1 MEDFSIYGLDERK
14 DPSDIDSGGRA
25 LQAVVRPY
33 PRAVAGELIKFS
45 FDIKRRVFELEFR
58 HDPAIDKP
66 TEVFIPDYQ
75 YPRGYEVKLSD
86 GSSLH
91 DTANQLM
98 IYTHSRDRDE
108 HTIRVTAR
116 R

>member
-1 MEDFSIYGLDERK
+1 
-14 DPSDIDSGGRA
+14 
-25 LQAVVRPY
+25 VVRPY

-45 FDIKRRVFELEFR
+45 FDIKRRVFELQFR

-86 GSSLH
+86 GSSVQ
-91 DTANQLM
+91 DAVNQLL
-98 IYTHSRDRDE
+98 IYTHSCDRTV